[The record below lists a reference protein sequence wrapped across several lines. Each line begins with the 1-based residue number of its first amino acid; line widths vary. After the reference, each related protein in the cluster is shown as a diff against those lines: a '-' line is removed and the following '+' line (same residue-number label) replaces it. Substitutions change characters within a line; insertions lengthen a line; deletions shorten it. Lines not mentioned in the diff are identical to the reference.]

1 MNIKEIRE
9 LVNEW
14 YKPYSDKPE
23 ALLVFN
29 AILDH
34 IAALSERV
42 DLYWTQHGVKLQTL
56 AERVEKLETRANT
69 ASSSSSNYNNR
80 LQDFERR
87 LRAIEKNSPVIAP
100 FTWTLESVD
109 AFNKMKPEQ
118 NPPIIHDDSCRC
130 KRCAE
135 RCPEPPEFEG
145 YEWTGEFRLA
155 KKGEYWVD
163 PKWWNFVDDKYPS
176 EASRDH
182 GYEDF
187 VKSTPSY
194 IYRKVEPKKTELCD
208 RCKNRFAVCQTSKG
222 PFIIVSGKFCPECSA
237 KLTDCKV
244 DPDPRALD
252 VEVAKALG
260 KELVVRPY
268 SCPKAEHT
276 LSIFE
281 TRNVWPLPQH
291 RYMPIPHYS
300 TDDTAAIKALEEYCR
315 KNYVTSSLLYLN
327 NFDEWLCGIAKTSD
341 EARKSY
347 SKRCNL
353 SFALAICHAIVE
365 HGKKGGK

>member
-9 LVNEW
+9 LVNKW

-56 AERVEKLETRANT
+56 AERLEKLETRTNT

-87 LRAIEKNSPVIAP
+87 LRAIEKDSPVIAP
-100 FTWTLESVD
+100 FTWTLEAVD

-135 RCPEPPEFEG
+135 RYTDPPKFEG
-145 YEWTGEFRLA
+145 YEYLRYDNRANEKEYILIEGLKMDKAPVSAFVFCHGPL
-155 KKGEYWVD
+155 KKY
-163 PKWWNFVDDKYPS
+163 Y
-176 EASRDH
+176 H
-182 GYEDF
+182 
-187 VKSTPSY
+187 
-194 IYRKVEPKKTELCD
+194 IYRKVEP
-208 RCKNRFAVCQTSKG
+208 
-222 PFIIVSGKFCPECSA
+222 
-237 KLTDCKV
+237 

-252 VEVAKALG
+252 VEIGRLLG
-260 KELVVRPY
+260 HIEWFGGQASYNLK
-268 SCPKAEHT
+268 
-276 LSIFE
+276 
-281 TRNVWPLPQH
+281 
-291 RYMPIPHYS
+291 HYS
-300 TDDTAAIKALEEYCR
+300 TDDTAAIKAFWESGGVSIQNEGRGRIALEWSDR
-315 KNYVTSSLLYLN
+315 SVT
-327 NFDEWLCGIAKTSD
+327 
-341 EARKSY
+341 
-347 SKRCNL
+347 
-353 SFALAICHAIVE
+353 LAEFTPRNICLEIVE